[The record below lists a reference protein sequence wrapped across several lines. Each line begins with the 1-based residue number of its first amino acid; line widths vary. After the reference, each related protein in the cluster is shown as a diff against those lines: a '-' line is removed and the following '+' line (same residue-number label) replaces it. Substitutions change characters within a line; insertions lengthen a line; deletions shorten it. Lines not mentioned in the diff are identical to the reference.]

1 MIKCRFQVNK
11 LLFLVTAVI
20 CLNGCFLLK
29 VHDPKLEQRALE
41 LIDQAVVLMRQGDLN
56 KAEAAFQVSQELV
69 NLPASLDG
77 LGCIAF
83 LRGDNTLAEDFFKE
97 ALDLDFRYT
106 KAIGNLALLY
116 EQMGRPKQADEYFN
130 RAIKLDPANYRIR
143 NNYAI
148 FLAQSDSSSKRL
160 AREQLA
166 KASVLVETP
175 IIEANMLELSKRGE

>member
-1 MIKCRFQVNK
+1 
-11 LLFLVTAVI
+11 
-20 CLNGCFLLK
+20 
-29 VHDPKLEQRALE
+29 
-41 LIDQAVVLMRQGDLN
+41 
-56 KAEAAFQVSQELV
+56 
-69 NLPASLDG
+69 
-77 LGCIAF
+77 
-83 LRGDNTLAEDFFKE
+83 
-97 ALDLDFRYT
+97 
-106 KAIGNLALLY
+106 
-116 EQMGRPKQADEYFN
+116 MGRPKQADEYFN